1 MTFPRADEQLEVA
14 MAAPLKV
21 QLRRVERMHKA
32 KALMLISPLL
42 VFLLLVFGVP
52 VLLLLTLS
60 VRNPEFSSVMP
71 KTAQA
76 IMAWD
81 GKSLPSSETVSHF
94 MAELREAREMQTV
107 GKIAKRLNYNI
118 SGFRSLLLATARDLP
133 EQSIPA
139 SQALARLIGIDE
151 RWGRTEYWI
160 AVKQASLPMT
170 DFYLLAAF
178 DLERDARGNVA
189 KVASERAV
197 YLDVLF
203 RTFWIGLVVTVITLV
218 LGYPLA
224 YLLATLPTRAS
235 NLLMLLV
242 LIPFYTS
249 LLVRTTAWLVLL
261 QREGLVNDALIALGL
276 TNHRIQFVHNRF
288 GVYVA
293 MVHVLLPFMVLPIY
307 SVMKGISPQYMRA
320 ALSLGA
326 GPVLAFREVYL
337 PQTFPGI
344 AAGCLLVFILSL
356 GYYITPALVGGP
368 QDQMVSYYISYFTN
382 QTINWGMS
390 AALSAVLL
398 LAVLILFVAYNR
410 LVGLDSIRLG

>member
-1 MTFPRADEQLEVA
+1 
-14 MAAPLKV
+14 
-21 QLRRVERMHKA
+21 
-32 KALMLISPLL
+32 
-42 VFLLLVFGVP
+42 
-52 VLLLLTLS
+52 
-60 VRNPEFSSVMP
+60 
-71 KTAQA
+71 
-76 IMAWD
+76 
-81 GKSLPSSETVSHF
+81 
-94 MAELREAREMQTV
+94 
-107 GKIAKRLNYNI
+107 
-118 SGFRSLLLATARDLP
+118 
-133 EQSIPA
+133 
-139 SQALARLIGIDE
+139 
-151 RWGRTEYWI
+151 
-160 AVKQASLPMT
+160 
-170 DFYLLAAF
+170 
-178 DLERDARGNVA
+178 
-189 KVASERAV
+189 
-197 YLDVLF
+197 LF